1 MFARRYFNGNVNR
14 MIGIMLCHHRKDEP
28 KTRNI
33 MKNTAICI
41 TFKKD
46 AELLIAGGF
55 LTFAQHEN
63 NRGKNLMQDK
73 SFSEI

>member
-1 MFARRYFNGNVNR
+1 
-14 MIGIMLCHHRKDEP
+14 
-28 KTRNI
+28 